1 MIIHITIIGM
11 YDGFKRSPP
20 QEAISVCGIF
30 IDENYY
36 AEGEV
41 LFDADG
47 KPRQR
52 LSWQEITDI
61 FIDDADDDTVFVG
74 IDYHM

>member
-1 MIIHITIIGM
+1 MEKYGIPESWK
-11 YDGFKRSPP
+11 YP
-20 QEAISVCGIF
+20 ISVCGIF

-41 LFDADG
+41 ILDG
-47 KPRQR
+47 DGQPRKH
-52 LSWQEITDI
+52 LSWQEVMEI
-61 FIDDADDDTVFVG
+61 FIDDADDETVFVG